1 MKDKSYKRHIAKTI
15 TWRVIATLD
24 TILLSW
30 LITGN
35 PLTGLKIGIAEVFTK
50 MILYFFHERIWFKIN
65 LSKDGKV
72 LESRKRHI
80 AKTITWRFIGTLDT
94 MVIAWIISGNPLTGL
109 KIGFAEVL
117 TKMLIYYFHERVWY
131 KSNYGL
137 EQRKHNLMK
146 ENIIPHNYQVDKTD
160 RNKLNG
166 HQSFLIWF
174 TGLSGSGKSTIA
186 NALESRLFEKK
197 IKTYTLDGDNIRKGI
212 NNDLSF
218 SPEDRTENIRRI
230 AEISKLFV
238 DAGIVVLAAFVSP
251 YRKDR
256 HAIKNIVG
264 KNNFVEVY
272 INTSVEECEKRDVKG
287 LYKKARMGEI
297 KDFTGVNAPYESPES
312 PDIEINTEQLT
323 VEQSVTKIIKVINK
337 KLKQ

>member
-1 MKDKSYKRHIAKTI
+1 
-15 TWRVIATLD
+15 
-24 TILLSW
+24 
-30 LITGN
+30 
-35 PLTGLKIGIAEVFTK
+35 
-50 MILYFFHERIWFKIN
+50 
-65 LSKDGKV
+65 
-72 LESRKRHI
+72 
-80 AKTITWRFIGTLDT
+80 
-94 MVIAWIISGNPLTGL
+94 
-109 KIGFAEVL
+109 
-117 TKMLIYYFHERVWY
+117 
-131 KSNYGL
+131 
-137 EQRKHNLMK
+137 MK

-186 NALESRLFEKK
+186 NALESKLFEKK

-256 HAIKNIVG
+256 NAIKNIVG

-297 KDFTGVNAPYESPES
+297 KDFTGVNAPYE
-312 PDIEINTEQLT
+312 
-323 VEQSVTKIIKVINK
+323 VT
-337 KLKQ
+337 